1 LMWGEVLVIIGRN
14 PVTGDY
20 SGTERPMRS
29 EA

>member
-1 LMWGEVLVIIGRN
+1 MKGELLVTIGRN

-29 EA
+29 EG